1 MKRVVHA
8 AIPIIF
14 FAPAVST
21 YLGGPYVGLSVSGV
35 FLLYHYFHSHFDKY
49 IMVQPISDPMDIDET
64 TPIIELAR
72 ALGPG
77 KGGKSY

>member
-21 YLGGPYVGLSVSGV
+21 YLGGPYVGIGVSGV
-35 FLLYHYFHSHFDKY
+35 FLLYHYFHSRFDKY
-49 IMVQPISDPMDIDET
+49 IMVQSIRDPMDIDEKDDIDFVLET
-64 TPIIELAR
+64 TP
-72 ALGPG
+72 PVN
-77 KGGKSY
+77 